1 MTSPRAWAAASRM
14 VGLRIPITMCHGIRG
29 AGTDGDQYALSEE
42 HFEALVKTAH
52 EVRGSL
58 LPGWGWGRWGG

>member
-1 MTSPRAWAAASRM
+1 M

-52 EVRGSL
+52 EVSAFSGQE
-58 LPGWGWGRWGG
+58 GVGVGGGAD

>member
-1 MTSPRAWAAASRM
+1 M

-58 LPGWGWGRWGG
+58 RGGAGWGR